1 MTSPELKL
9 GLNRTPVQ
17 LSPDD
22 TQRQI
27 EATQRFPADVPGSI
41 EQLTEERQQAIL
53 NADTVGS
60 VPIPGSLKGMFKS
73 ALDKLRGKNPEV
85 LIDKLGERLAF
96 ERTGV
101 RMYEAMIAKALSAK
115 GADSVLVDTLR
126 QIQREEHQHMAVL
139 RKAIET
145 LGGDPTA
152 MTPCADV
159 AAVKSQGVMQVLTD
173 PRTTTSQCLSAIL
186 TLELEDNDAWAMLIE
201 LTRKAGHPMIAGDFE
216 QALREEEEHLS
227 AIRTVLKENLLA
239 QVD

>member
-53 NADTVGS
+53 DADTVGS
-60 VPIPGSLKGMFKS
+60 VPIPGSLKGMVKS

-126 QIQREEHQHMAVL
+126 QIQSEEHQHMAVL

-186 TLELEDNDAWAMLIE
+186 TLELEDNDL
-201 LTRKAGHPMIAGDFE
+201 GH
-216 QALREEEEHLS
+216 
-227 AIRTVLKENLLA
+227 
-239 QVD
+239 VD

>member
-1 MTSPELKL
+1 MNRPELKL

-22 TQRQI
+22 TKKQI
-27 EATQRFPADVPGSI
+27 EATQQYPADVPGSI
-41 EQLTEERQQAIL
+41 EQLTQERHEAIDQAD
-53 NADTVGS
+53 NVGS
-60 VPIPGSLKGMFKS
+60 VPIPGSLKGMVKT

-85 LIDKLGERLAF
+85 LVDKLGERLAF

-101 RMYEAMIAKALSAK
+101 RMYEAMIAKAVADK
-115 GADSVLVDTLR
+115 GSDSVLVDTLR
-126 QIQREEHQHMAVL
+126 QIQQEEDEHMAVL

-159 AAVKSQGVMQVLTD
+159 VAVKSQGVMQVLTD

-201 LTRKAGHPMIAGDFE
+201 LTRKAGHPMIASDFE
-216 QALREEEEHLS
+216 RALREEEEHLS
-227 AIRTVLKENLLA
+227 AIRTILKENVLA